1 MKDIK
6 AEEVLDKRA
15 FIPIKVEFTIESER
29 ELRDLLIMLAGRNRE
44 IYPLWE
50 CLYLLLDTTP
60 KITQK
65 QAKV

>member
-6 AEEVLDKRA
+6 AEEVLYKRE

-29 ELRDLLIMLAGRNRE
+29 ELRDLLVMLEGRNRE

-50 CLYLLLDTTP
+50 CLYSFLDTAP